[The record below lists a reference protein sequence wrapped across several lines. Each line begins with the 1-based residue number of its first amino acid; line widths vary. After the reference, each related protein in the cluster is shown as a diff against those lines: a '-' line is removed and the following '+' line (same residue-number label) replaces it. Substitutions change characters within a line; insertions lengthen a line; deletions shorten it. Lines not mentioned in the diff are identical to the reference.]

1 MELILDCDLF
11 KIPENP
17 WVDRELPRYK
27 PAVMIKYNI
36 IYVSYESPA
45 SSYGISLW

>member
-1 MELILDCDLF
+1 
-11 KIPENP
+11 
-17 WVDRELPRYK
+17 
-27 PAVMIKYNI
+27 VMIKYNI